1 MRGLKARGV
10 KGTPARFANALQTV
24 MNDLGVE
31 GWEYQRTDTLPVEER
46 QGLTGKTTTFQNMLV
61 FRRTLDAAAEEAPVI
76 AALIEDQ
83 TVAPSEPEPLY
94 LVEEASV
101 ETTIEDPV
109 VAEDFIG
116 DIADDYVDDA
126 AKTLAAQDRVS
137 ETLKAPFSFPWNK
150 RTVAATPKDADKR
163 DTNIPAK

>member
-1 MRGLKARGV
+1 MAVAVGSNASTAGWTAARTRSSG
-10 KGTPARFANALQTV
+10 GQEP
-24 MNDLGVE
+24 
-31 GWEYQRTDTLPVEER
+31 
-46 QGLTGKTTTFQNMLV
+46 
-61 FRRTLDAAAEEAPVI
+61 
-76 AALIEDQ
+76 
-83 TVAPSEPEPLY
+83 VAPSEPEPLH

-109 VAEDFIG
+109 LAEDFIG

-150 RTVAATPKDADKR
+150 RNVAATPKDADKR

>member
-1 MRGLKARGV
+1 M
-10 KGTPARFANALQTV
+10 
-24 MNDLGVE
+24 
-31 GWEYQRTDTLPVEER
+31 
-46 QGLTGKTTTFQNMLV
+46 
-61 FRRTLDAAAEEAPVI
+61 I

-83 TVAPSEPEPLY
+83 TVAPSEPEPLH

-109 VAEDFIG
+109 VTEDFIG
-116 DIADDYVDDA
+116 DTADDYVDDA